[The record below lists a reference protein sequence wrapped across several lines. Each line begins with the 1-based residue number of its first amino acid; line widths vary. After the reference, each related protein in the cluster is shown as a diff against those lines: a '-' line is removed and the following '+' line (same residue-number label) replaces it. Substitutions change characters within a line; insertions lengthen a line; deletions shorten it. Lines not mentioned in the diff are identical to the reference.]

1 MKNQSRRIFGE
12 YVIMKKRSRVI
23 ESSNKNEENGERK
36 QSANIANIKRPD
48 RQKEKEEREKERER
62 DRYEGVNF

>member
-1 MKNQSRRIFGE
+1 
-12 YVIMKKRSRVI
+12 VI
-23 ESSNKNEENGERK
+23 ESTNKIEENAERK
-36 QSANIANIKRPD
+36 ASSNIANIKRPD